1 MSDSARNLRLDRRL
15 ARRRGWI
22 APEELDRVLAELPD
36 VSAKIQPPEDEP
48 MEAAAPSAQAPSPG
62 DGSADPAA
70 GA

>member
-22 APEELDRVLAELPD
+22 NPQELERELSELPD
-36 VSAKIQPPEDEP
+36 VSDKIQPPEADSQE
-48 MEAAAPSAQAPSPG
+48 EAAPSAQAPSPG
-62 DGSADPAA
+62 GGSADPVA